1 MKSENNNIEI
11 EKHKERRDLLF
22 QAIEKTLDE
31 IINERIKN
39 SNWEKLNNDPII
51 NEEKLLKKKF
61 LGRVFKTFYLKNYI

>member
-11 EKHKERRDLLF
+11 EKHKERRNLLF

-51 NEEKLLKKKF
+51 NEEKLLKI
-61 LGRVFKTFYLKNYI
+61 LGQSI